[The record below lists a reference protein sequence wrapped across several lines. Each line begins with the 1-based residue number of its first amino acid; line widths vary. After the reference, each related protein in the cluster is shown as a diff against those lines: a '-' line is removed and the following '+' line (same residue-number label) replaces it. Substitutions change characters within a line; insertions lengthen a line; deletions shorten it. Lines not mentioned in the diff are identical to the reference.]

1 MASCQIHDANAV
13 KLSRLLL
20 LLLLAAAFAVLAWQI
35 YLRLAALQQDSRG
48 SSDTERP
55 VPVVAAPI
63 ERAPIVSER
72 TFSGTLEAYAEFVA
86 APKVGGIIERLSV
99 NIGDSVARGHVVAE
113 LDNAEFV
120 QAVVQAKAELQVAE
134 ANLEEAS
141 SLLTIAEREL
151 KRIDQLSGRGVS
163 SASQRDIAQAEHLAK
178 QAHVQVTLAQVARAQ
193 AQVETAQ
200 IRLGYTHVRADWH
213 GDNETRLVAER
224 YVDAGENVSAN
235 TPLLKIVKLNPIVAV
250 IFVTEKEYAGLQTG
264 QPVSLITDAYPD
276 SEFSGKVTRIAPV
289 FREATRQARVEV
301 QIDNSAQRL
310 KPGMFVRVNVVFERI
325 DEATVIPA
333 QALTSRD
340 DEEGVFV
347 LSEDGHSVTWRSVKT
362 GIRQGERLQVTGEG
376 LQGAVVVLGQQLL
389 NDGSS
394 VLLTDQQTSP

>member
-1 MASCQIHDANAV
+1 V
-13 KLSRLLL
+13 KLSRLILL
-20 LLLLAAAFAVLAWQI
+20 VLFAAATAALGWGI
-35 YLRLAALQQDSRG
+35 YLRLVALQQATHGSREA
-48 SSDTERP
+48 ERP
-55 VPVVAAPI
+55 VPVVVAPI
-63 ERAPIVSER
+63 ERAPIVSQR

-120 QAVVQAKAELQVAE
+120 QAVAQAKAELQVAE

-163 SASQRDIAQAEHLAK
+163 SASQRDIAQADHLAK
-178 QAHVQVTLAQVARAQ
+178 QAHVEVTLAQVARAQ

-200 IRLGYTHVRADWH
+200 IRLGYTQVRADWH

-224 YVDAGENVSAN
+224 YVDEGENVSAN
-235 TPLLKIVKLNPIVAV
+235 TPLLKIIKLNPIVAV

-264 QPVSLITDAYPD
+264 QPVSLATDAYPG
-276 SEFSGKVTRIAPV
+276 SEFNGKVSRIAPV

-301 QIDNSAQRL
+301 QVDNSAQRL
-310 KPGMFVRVNVVFERI
+310 KPGMFVRVNVVFERLN
-325 DEATVIPA
+325 EATVIPA

-340 DEEGVFV
+340 NEEGVFV
-347 LSEDGHSVTWRSVKT
+347 LADDGQRVTWRSVRR

-376 LQGAVVVLGQQLL
+376 LQGTVVVLGQQLL

-394 VLLTDQQTSP
+394 ILLTDPRKSP

>member
-1 MASCQIHDANAV
+1 V
-13 KLSRLLL
+13 KLSRLILL
-20 LLLLAAAFAVLAWQI
+20 VLFAAATAALGWGI
-35 YLRLAALQQDSRG
+35 YLRLVALQQATHGSREA
-48 SSDTERP
+48 ERP
-55 VPVVAAPI
+55 VPVVVAPI
-63 ERAPIVSER
+63 ERAPIVSQR

-120 QAVVQAKAELQVAE
+120 QAVAQAKAELQVAE

-163 SASQRDIAQAEHLAK
+163 SASQRDIAQADHLAK
-178 QAHVQVTLAQVARAQ
+178 QAHVEVTLAQVARAQ

-200 IRLGYTHVRADWH
+200 IRLGYTQVRADWH

-224 YVDAGENVSAN
+224 YVDEGENVSAN
-235 TPLLKIVKLNPIVAV
+235 TPLLKIIKLNPIVAV

-264 QPVSLITDAYPD
+264 QPVSLATDAYPG
-276 SEFSGKVTRIAPV
+276 SEFNGKVSRIAPV

-301 QIDNSAQRL
+301 QVDNSAQRL
-310 KPGMFVRVNVVFERI
+310 KPGMFVRVNVVFERLN
-325 DEATVIPA
+325 EATVIPA

-340 DEEGVFV
+340 NEEGVFV
-347 LSEDGHSVTWRSVKT
+347 LADDGQRVTWRSVRR

-394 VLLTDQQTSP
+394 ILLTDPRKSP

>member
-1 MASCQIHDANAV
+1 M
-13 KLSRLLL
+13 RLD
-20 LLLLAAAFAVLAWQI
+20 
-35 YLRLAALQQDSRG
+35 ALQQDSR
-48 SSDTERP
+48 SSRMAERP

-72 TFSGTLEAYAEFVA
+72 TFSGTLEAHAEFVA
-86 APKVGGIIERLSV
+86 APKVGGIIERLSL
-99 NIGDSVARGHVVAE
+99 NIGDSVARGQVVAE

-163 SASQRDIAQAEHLAK
+163 SASQRDIAQADHLAK

-200 IRLGYTHVRADWH
+200 IRLGYTRVSADWQ
-213 GDNETRLVAER
+213 GDNESRLVAER
-224 YVDAGENVSAN
+224 YVDEGENVSAN
-235 TPLLKIVKLNPIVAV
+235 TPLLKIVKLNPIIAV
-250 IFVTEKEYAGLQTG
+250 IFVTEKEYAGLQAG
-264 QPVSLITDAYPD
+264 QPVSLVTDAYPG
-276 SEFSGKVTRIAPV
+276 SEFSGAVARIAPV

-301 QIDNSAQRL
+301 QVDNSAQRL
-310 KPGMFVRVNVVFERI
+310 KPGMFVRVNVVFERLE
-325 DEATVIPA
+325 EATIIPA

-347 LSEDGHSVTWRSVKT
+347 LSEEGHSVAWRSVKT

-394 VLLTDQQTSP
+394 VLLTDQRTSP